1 MIKEQNVSMTLVGCG
16 AMGGAL
22 LEGWMKAKGL
32 FSQVT
37 VVTPEP
43 HTVGSFLKRYDTINC
58 LETPDQLTE
67 ISDVLIFA
75 VKPQIMPQVIRSYA
89 ARTTDQT
96 LVMSI
101 AAGLDLSFYERA
113 LGDNKQI
120 VRLMPNTPATI
131 SKAMSGLLAN
141 SLVTPQNKKLAMAI
155 SDAVGKS
162 LWVEN
167 DERLDRLTAIS
178 GCGPA
183 YVFAMV
189 EALEKAAEALGF
201 SEEEATLLAR
211 ETVIGSAHY
220 LAQTPEKSATDLR
233 VQVTSPGG
241 MTAAGLE
248 KLQHN
253 ETFNTLMKEVTQAA
267 FKRAEELK
275 A

>member
-1 MIKEQNVSMTLVGCG
+1 MIKKHNVSMTLVGCG

-22 LEGWMKAKGL
+22 LEGWMKAEGL
-32 FSQVT
+32 FSNVT

-43 HTVGSFLKRYDTINC
+43 HTVESFMERYEAITC
-58 LETPDQLTE
+58 LETPDQLTR

-75 VKPQIMPQVIRSYA
+75 VKPQLMPQIIRSYA
-89 ARTTDQT
+89 GRTTDQT
-96 LVMSI
+96 LVMSM
-101 AAGLDLSFYERA
+101 AAGLDLSFYESA

-141 SLVTPQNKKLAMAI
+141 TLVTPDNRELATAI
-155 SDAVGKS
+155 ADAVGQS
-162 LWVEN
+162 VWVDS

-183 YVFAMV
+183 YVFALV

-201 SEEEATLLAR
+201 SSEEATLLAR
-211 ETVIGSAHY
+211 ETVVGSASY
-220 LAQTPEKSATDLR
+220 LDQTPEKSAMDLR

-248 KLQHN
+248 RLQHN
-253 ETFNTLMKEVTQAA
+253 DVLNKLMKEVTQAA
-267 FKRAEELK
+267 FRKAEELRS
-275 A
+275 